1 MISKYKFFKSGARY
15 NFLNIF
21 ILVLQYNYQMKTQV
35 LNHKK
40 IIRICN
46 RLACQ
51 IIENSENKKP
61 IILVGIKEKGFEVS
75 KLILQELN
83 KICSN
88 KIILRNIE
96 IDKTSPKNSL
106 KCNLETSF
114 KNSDK
119 VFLIDDVLNTGRT
132 LMYSVNKLLDYD
144 FNSIK
149 TVVLID
155 RNHKKFPVK
164 VDFKG
169 ISLST
174 NYDDIVKL
182 NFKKNNLEAIIT

>member
-1 MISKYKFFKSGARY
+1 
-15 NFLNIF
+15 
-21 ILVLQYNYQMKTQV
+21 MKNQV
-35 LNHKK
+35 LDHKK

-46 RLACQ
+46 RLAYQ

-61 IILVGIKEKGFEVS
+61 IILIGIKEKGFEVS
-75 KLILQELN
+75 KLIMRELN
-83 KICSN
+83 KICNN

-106 KCNLETSF
+106 KCNLESTF
-114 KNSDK
+114 KNSEK
-119 VFLIDDVLNTGRT
+119 VFLIDDVLNTGKT
-132 LMYSVNKLLDYD
+132 LMYSVYKLLDYD

-174 NYDDIVKL
+174 NYDDTVKL

>member
-1 MISKYKFFKSGARY
+1 
-15 NFLNIF
+15 
-21 ILVLQYNYQMKTQV
+21 MKNQV
-35 LNHKK
+35 LDHKK

-46 RLACQ
+46 RLAYQ
-51 IIENSENKKP
+51 IIENSENKKS

-75 KLILQELN
+75 KLIMQELN

-88 KIILRNIE
+88 KIILRYIE

-106 KCNLETSF
+106 KCNLESTF
-114 KNSDK
+114 KSSEK
-119 VFLIDDVLNTGRT
+119 VFLIDDVLNTGKT

-174 NYDDIVKL
+174 NYDDTVKL

>member
-1 MISKYKFFKSGARY
+1 MK
-15 NFLNIF
+15 NQ
-21 ILVLQYNYQMKTQV
+21 ILD
-35 LNHKK
+35 HKK

-46 RLACQ
+46 RLAYQ
-51 IIENSENKKP
+51 IIENSENKKS
-61 IILVGIKEKGFEVS
+61 IILVGIKEKGYEVS
-75 KLILQELN
+75 KLIMQELN

-88 KIILRNIE
+88 KIILRYIE

-106 KCNLETSF
+106 KCNLESTF
-114 KNSDK
+114 KSSEK
-119 VFLIDDVLNTGRT
+119 VFLIDDVLNTGKT

-174 NYDDIVKL
+174 NYDDTVKL

>member
-1 MISKYKFFKSGARY
+1 
-15 NFLNIF
+15 
-21 ILVLQYNYQMKTQV
+21 MKNQV
-35 LNHKK
+35 LDHKK

-46 RLACQ
+46 RLAYQ
-51 IIENSENKKP
+51 IIENSENKKS
-61 IILVGIKEKGFEVS
+61 IILVGIKEKGYEVS
-75 KLILQELN
+75 KLIMQELN

-88 KIILRNIE
+88 KIILRHIE

-106 KCNLETSF
+106 KCNLESTF
-114 KNSDK
+114 KSSEK
-119 VFLIDDVLNTGRT
+119 VFLIDDVLNTGKT

>member
-1 MISKYKFFKSGARY
+1 
-15 NFLNIF
+15 
-21 ILVLQYNYQMKTQV
+21 MKNQV
-35 LNHKK
+35 LDHKK

-46 RLACQ
+46 RLAYQ

-61 IILVGIKEKGFEVS
+61 IILIGIKEKGFEVS
-75 KLILQELN
+75 KLIMQELN

-88 KIILRNIE
+88 KIILRYIE

-106 KCNLETSF
+106 KCNLESTF
-114 KNSDK
+114 KSSEK
-119 VFLIDDVLNTGRT
+119 VFLIDDVLNTGKT

-174 NYDDIVKL
+174 NYDDTVKL

>member
-1 MISKYKFFKSGARY
+1 
-15 NFLNIF
+15 
-21 ILVLQYNYQMKTQV
+21 MKNQV
-35 LNHKK
+35 LDHKK

-46 RLACQ
+46 RLAYQ
-51 IIENSENKKP
+51 IIENSENKKS
-61 IILVGIKEKGFEVS
+61 IILVGIKEKGVEVS
-75 KLILQELN
+75 KLIMQELN

-88 KIILRNIE
+88 KIILRHIE
-96 IDKTSPKNSL
+96 IDKSSPKNSL
-106 KCNLETSF
+106 KCNLESTF
-114 KNSDK
+114 KSSEK
-119 VFLIDDVLNTGRT
+119 VFLIDDVLNTGKT

-174 NYDDIVKL
+174 NYDDTVKL

>member
-1 MISKYKFFKSGARY
+1 
-15 NFLNIF
+15 
-21 ILVLQYNYQMKTQV
+21 MKNQV
-35 LNHKK
+35 LDHKK

-46 RLACQ
+46 RLAYQ
-51 IIENSENKKP
+51 IIENSENKKS
-61 IILVGIKEKGFEVS
+61 IILVGIKEKGYEVS
-75 KLILQELN
+75 KLIMQELN

-88 KIILRNIE
+88 KIILRYIE

-106 KCNLETSF
+106 KCNLESTF
-114 KNSDK
+114 KSSEK
-119 VFLIDDVLNTGRT
+119 VFLIDDVLNTGKT

-182 NFKKNNLEAIIT
+182 NFKKII

>member
-1 MISKYKFFKSGARY
+1 
-15 NFLNIF
+15 
-21 ILVLQYNYQMKTQV
+21 MKNQV
-35 LNHKK
+35 LDHKK

-46 RLACQ
+46 RLAYQ
-51 IIENSENKKP
+51 IIENSENKKS
-61 IILVGIKEKGFEVS
+61 IILVGIKEKGYEVS
-75 KLILQELN
+75 KLIMQELN

-88 KIILRNIE
+88 KIILRYIE

-106 KCNLETSF
+106 KCNLESTF
-114 KNSDK
+114 KGSEK
-119 VFLIDDVLNTGRT
+119 VFLIDDVLNTGKT

-174 NYDDIVKL
+174 NYDDTVKL

>member
-1 MISKYKFFKSGARY
+1 
-15 NFLNIF
+15 
-21 ILVLQYNYQMKTQV
+21 MKNQV
-35 LNHKK
+35 LDHKK

-46 RLACQ
+46 RLAYQ
-51 IIENSENKKP
+51 IIENSENKKS

-75 KLILQELN
+75 KLIMQKLN

-88 KIILRNIE
+88 KIILRYIE

-106 KCNLETSF
+106 KCNLESTF
-114 KNSDK
+114 KSSEK
-119 VFLIDDVLNTGRT
+119 VFLIDDVLNTGKT
-132 LMYSVNKLLDYD
+132 LMYSVYKLLDYD

>member
-1 MISKYKFFKSGARY
+1 
-15 NFLNIF
+15 
-21 ILVLQYNYQMKTQV
+21 MKNQV
-35 LNHKK
+35 LDHKK

-46 RLACQ
+46 RLAYQ
-51 IIENSENKKP
+51 IIENSENKKS
-61 IILVGIKEKGFEVS
+61 IILVGIKEKGYEVS
-75 KLILQELN
+75 KLIMQELN

-88 KIILRNIE
+88 KIILRYME

-106 KCNLETSF
+106 KCNLESTF
-114 KNSDK
+114 KSSEK
-119 VFLIDDVLNTGRT
+119 VFLIDDVLNTGKT

>member
-1 MISKYKFFKSGARY
+1 
-15 NFLNIF
+15 
-21 ILVLQYNYQMKTQV
+21 MKNQV
-35 LNHKK
+35 LDHKK

-46 RLACQ
+46 RLAYQ
-51 IIENSENKKP
+51 IIENSENKKS

-75 KLILQELN
+75 KLIMQELN

-88 KIILRNIE
+88 KIILRYIE

-106 KCNLETSF
+106 KCNLESTF
-114 KNSDK
+114 KSSEK
-119 VFLIDDVLNTGRT
+119 VFLIDDVLNTGKT

>member
-1 MISKYKFFKSGARY
+1 
-15 NFLNIF
+15 
-21 ILVLQYNYQMKTQV
+21 MKNQV
-35 LNHKK
+35 LDHKK

-46 RLACQ
+46 RLAYQ
-51 IIENSENKKP
+51 IIENSENKKS
-61 IILVGIKEKGFEVS
+61 IILVGIKEKGYEVS
-75 KLILQELN
+75 KLIMRELN

-88 KIILRNIE
+88 KIILRYIE

-106 KCNLETSF
+106 KCNLESTF
-114 KNSDK
+114 KSSEK
-119 VFLIDDVLNTGRT
+119 VFLIDDVLNTGKT

>member
-1 MISKYKFFKSGARY
+1 
-15 NFLNIF
+15 
-21 ILVLQYNYQMKTQV
+21 MKNQV
-35 LNHKK
+35 LDHKK

-46 RLACQ
+46 RLAYQ
-51 IIENSENKKP
+51 IIENSENKKS
-61 IILVGIKEKGFEVS
+61 IILVGIKEKGYEVS
-75 KLILQELN
+75 KLIMQELN

-88 KIILRNIE
+88 KIILRYIE

-106 KCNLETSF
+106 KCNLESTF
-114 KNSDK
+114 KSSEK
-119 VFLIDDVLNTGRT
+119 VFLIDDVLNTGKT
-132 LMYSVNKLLDYD
+132 LMFSVNKLLDYD

>member
-1 MISKYKFFKSGARY
+1 
-15 NFLNIF
+15 
-21 ILVLQYNYQMKTQV
+21 MKNQV
-35 LNHKK
+35 LDHKK

-46 RLACQ
+46 RLAYQ
-51 IIENSENKKP
+51 IIENSENKKS
-61 IILVGIKEKGFEVS
+61 IILIGIKEKGYEVS
-75 KLILQELN
+75 KLIMQELN

-88 KIILRNIE
+88 KIILRYIE

-106 KCNLETSF
+106 KCNLESTF
-114 KNSDK
+114 KSSEK
-119 VFLIDDVLNTGRT
+119 VFLIDDVLNTGKT

>member
-1 MISKYKFFKSGARY
+1 
-15 NFLNIF
+15 
-21 ILVLQYNYQMKTQV
+21 MKNQV
-35 LNHKK
+35 LDHKK

-46 RLACQ
+46 RLAYQ
-51 IIENSENKKP
+51 IIENSENKKS
-61 IILVGIKEKGFEVS
+61 IILVGIKEKGYEVS
-75 KLILQELN
+75 KLIMQELN

-88 KIILRNIE
+88 KIILRYIE

-106 KCNLETSF
+106 KCNLESTF
-114 KNSDK
+114 KSSEK
-119 VFLIDDVLNTGRT
+119 VFLIDDVLNTGKT

-174 NYDDIVKL
+174 NYDDTVKL

>member
-1 MISKYKFFKSGARY
+1 
-15 NFLNIF
+15 
-21 ILVLQYNYQMKTQV
+21 MKTQV

-174 NYDDIVKL
+174 NYDDTVKL

>member
-1 MISKYKFFKSGARY
+1 MK
-15 NFLNIF
+15 NQ
-21 ILVLQYNYQMKTQV
+21 ILD
-35 LNHKK
+35 HKK

-46 RLACQ
+46 RLAYQ
-51 IIENSENKKP
+51 IIENSENKKS
-61 IILVGIKEKGFEVS
+61 IILVGIKEKGYEVS
-75 KLILQELN
+75 KLIMQELN

-88 KIILRNIE
+88 KIILRYIE

-106 KCNLETSF
+106 KCNLESTF
-114 KNSDK
+114 KSSEK
-119 VFLIDDVLNTGRT
+119 VFLIDDVLNTGKT